1 MQKRALMFGILAL
14 ITIAISV
21 NIVMA
26 AQGPEIGASPEI
38 VVRDGDGTTD
48 YFRIYY
54 FSARPSAVYDLYIND
69 GDVSGI
75 TPPTISTIGNEVD
88 NIPAV
93 MGPGHWQFWTT
104 RPGDRGKGIIV
115 FWTSTATTP
124 GTYVFKVT
132 DPSGT
137 NPDLSTTVVILA
149 NATPTPTPTPDPNST
164 VTTTETTITPEPT
177 ETVDLA
183 ATIALIETNISAQE
197 QINAEQQVTL
207 EAHETA
213 IGDINATIATQATI
227 MAEHVAITTSPTV
240 NYSAT
245 IAAIQT
251 QQAAQAEQI
260 DWLTSAINTIKS
272 LLGLV

>member
-1 MQKRALMFGILAL
+1 VAVPVA
-14 ITIAISV
+14 
-21 NIVMA
+21 
-26 AQGPEIGASPEI
+26 EIGASPEV

-54 FSARPSAVYDLYIND
+54 FSVRPSAVYDLYIND

-93 MGPGHWQFWTT
+93 VGPGHWQFWTRHPST
-104 RPGDRGKGIIV
+104 RAYGTIV

-124 GTYVFKVT
+124 GNYVFKVV

-137 NPDLSTTVVILA
+137 NPDLSTTVVVLA

-164 VTTTETTITPEPT
+164 VTTAETTITPEPT

-183 ATIALIETNISAQE
+183 ATIALIENNISAQE
-197 QINAEQQVTL
+197 QLNAEQQVTL
-207 EAHETA
+207 EAHDTMLGEL
-213 IGDINATIATQATI
+213 DATIATQGTI
-227 MAEHVAITTSPTV
+227 VSYHIAITPEPTI

-251 QQAAQAEQI
+251 KQAEQADQI
-260 DWLTSAINTIKS
+260 DWLTSAINAIKAF
-272 LLGLV
+272 LGLE